1 MTKGPLIIVSGPS
14 GSGKSTVIARLREDM
29 TEAAL
34 PLHLSVSAT
43 TRPPRPG
50 EKDGDHY
57 HFWTGEQFDRAVAAG
72 EFLEWANVH
81 GARYG
86 TLRSEVE
93 SYRERGA
100 GVLLEIDVQGAAQI
114 RARYPDCVSIFLRAS
129 SLTAY
134 EQRLRKRG
142 TESEEAIRRRVAAA
156 QRELAN
162 AGKYDHEVINDDLD
176 KAVADLS
183 AIVRQQFA
191 KG

>member
-14 GSGKSTVIARLREDM
+14 GSGKSTAIARLLDDM
-29 TEAAL
+29 AAAGL

-43 TRPPRPG
+43 TRLPRPG
-50 EKDGDHY
+50 ETDGEHY
-57 HFWTGEQFDRAVAAG
+57 HFWTGEQFDGAVAAA

-86 TLRSEVE
+86 TLRREVDA
-93 SYRERGA
+93 YRERGS
-100 GVLLEIDVQGAAQI
+100 GVILEIDVQGAAQI

-129 SLTAY
+129 SLAAY

-142 TESEEAIRRRVAAA
+142 TEQEDAIRRRVAAA
-156 QRELAN
+156 ERELQS
-162 AGKYDHEVINDDLD
+162 AGEYDYEVINDDLD
-176 KAVADLS
+176 RAVADLS

>member
-1 MTKGPLIIVSGPS
+1 M
-14 GSGKSTVIARLREDM
+14 
-29 TEAAL
+29 
-34 PLHLSVSAT
+34 
-43 TRPPRPG
+43 
-50 EKDGDHY
+50 
-57 HFWTGEQFDRAVAAG
+57 AAG

-86 TLRSEVE
+86 TLRREVE
-93 SYRERGA
+93 SYRERGV

-129 SLTAY
+129 SLAAY

-162 AGKYDHEVINDDLD
+162 AATYDREVINDDLD

-183 AIVRQQFA
+183 KIVRQQFA